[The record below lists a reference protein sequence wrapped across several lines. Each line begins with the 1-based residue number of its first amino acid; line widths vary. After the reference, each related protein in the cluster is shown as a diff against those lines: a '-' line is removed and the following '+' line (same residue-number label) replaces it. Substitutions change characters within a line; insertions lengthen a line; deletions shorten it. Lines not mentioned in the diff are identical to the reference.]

1 MDQKVFLESYQ
12 NNNLLMDQKVF
23 LESYQNNNLLM
34 DQKVFLES
42 YQNKLLED
50 ESKKKF
56 LVDGSNNCCYKNSVV

>member
-1 MDQKVFLESYQ
+1 
-12 NNNLLMDQKVF
+12 MDQKVF